1 MVRINWKDI
10 ISKALPLLPTLFIYW
25 ASYRLSVEKNA
36 QEKKRDEFDRL
47 NAENTR
53 LSDELDHYRRLLT
66 EKEREIVKLQKENA
80 EMRKYIAGIST
91 TSNPFKREEKEEKN
105 EFNRLV

>member
-1 MVRINWKDI
+1 M
-10 ISKALPLLPTLFIYW
+10 YW

-53 LSDELDHYRRLLT
+53 LSEELDHYRKLVAA
-66 EKEREIVKLQKENA
+66 KEREIEKLQKEIA
-80 EMRKYIAGIST
+80 EMREYT
-91 TSNPFKREEKEEKN
+91 TGAPMTGASFNEERRTKN
-105 EFNRLV
+105 ERK

>member
-1 MVRINWKDI
+1 M
-10 ISKALPLLPTLFIYW
+10 YW

-53 LSDELDHYRRLLT
+53 LYEELDRYRRLVAAD
-66 EKEREIVKLQKENA
+66 EREIVKLQKEIA
-80 EMRKYIAGIST
+80 EMRNY
-91 TSNPFKREEKEEKN
+91 SNGAPMTGALFDKEEKEDKK
-105 EFNRLV
+105 

>member
-1 MVRINWKDI
+1 M
-10 ISKALPLLPTLFIYW
+10 YW

-53 LSDELDHYRRLLT
+53 LSEDLDRYRKMVAA
-66 EKEREIVKLQKENA
+66 KEREIAKLQKEIA
-80 EMRKYIAGIST
+80 EMRKYIAGAP
-91 TSNPFKREEKEEKN
+91 TSGALFDDNKENKK
-105 EFNRLV
+105 

>member
-1 MVRINWKDI
+1 M
-10 ISKALPLLPTLFIYW
+10 YW

-53 LSDELDHYRRLLT
+53 LSEELDHYRKQVVA
-66 EKEREIVKLQKENA
+66 KEREIEKLQKEIA
-80 EMRKYIAGIST
+80 EMREYT
-91 TSNPFKREEKEEKN
+91 TGAPMTGASFNEENKK
-105 EFNRLV
+105 

>member
-1 MVRINWKDI
+1 MVQINWKDFFT
-10 ISKALPLLPTLFIYW
+10 KLVPLLPTLLIYW

-53 LSDELDHYRRLLT
+53 LSEDLDHYRRLLT
-66 EKEREIVKLQKENA
+66 AKEREIVKLQKEIA
-80 EMRKYIAGIST
+80 EMRKYT
-91 TSNPFKREEKEEKN
+91 TGAPMTGALFDKEKEDKK
-105 EFNRLV
+105 